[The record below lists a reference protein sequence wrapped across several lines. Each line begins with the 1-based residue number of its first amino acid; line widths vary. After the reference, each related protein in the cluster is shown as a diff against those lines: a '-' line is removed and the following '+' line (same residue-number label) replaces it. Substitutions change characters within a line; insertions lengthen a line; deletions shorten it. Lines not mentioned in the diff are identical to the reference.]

1 MRLPQASTISLIAR
15 PTGAPF
21 VNTLAHAA
29 RVSSPPPRPATAAA
43 KAEELLSETV
53 ALRAVWQHA
62 SPGFDAMTD
71 DQFLLAAAEVDQL
84 ARLTAAVYGE
94 RAHQEPAGVY
104 LTRGLPNKRA
114 GEGRALNAYSGP
126 ALGIGMQRGGS
137 KHARI
142 SAQVLAH
149 AAGGASAVDAP
160 VLKAHGPR
168 KRLMNYSPLNMK
180 A

>member
-21 VNTLAHAA
+21 VNTSAHAA

-43 KAEELLSETV
+43 KAEELLSDTV

-94 RAHQEPAGVY
+94 HAHQEPAAGS
-104 LTRGLPNKRA
+104 RGLPDKRA

-149 AAGGASAVDAP
+149 AAGGVSAVDAP